1 MLREG
6 ARTHPQ
12 LDREL
17 QQLDHELQSAD
28 LSPEETPSSR
38 SGMMKNWLE
47 GKPLDLLGA
56 ATRARMQEEKDM
68 GEQKAENFA
77 AATAVAR
84 EPSKKA
90 PEKAARKANEESDKI
105 DAQGNDE
112 KGNPQQREI
121 TVSEVA
127 RLIAELKRERERDL
141 EFEREL
147 ELLLREK

>member
-28 LSPEETPSSR
+28 LSPEEMPSSR
-38 SGMMKNWLE
+38 SGMKKNWLE
-47 GKPLDLLGA
+47 GKLLDLHLLGA
-56 ATRARMQEEKDM
+56 ATRARMQEEEDM

-105 DAQGNDE
+105 D
-112 KGNPQQREI
+112 
-121 TVSEVA
+121 
-127 RLIAELKRERERDL
+127 
-141 EFEREL
+141 
-147 ELLLREK
+147 